1 MRIFDTPGVY
11 SERADADAGGVL
23 ALRSDVAGFV
33 GMARRGPLHLPVPLA
48 SFRQFQAWFGDAF
61 DGGYLALAAR
71 AFFDN
76 GGRRLWAVRVASEA
90 ATSALRVLS
99 AGGAPAWRIEASS
112 AGAWGNDLEVRV
124 HVQRRSQC
132 RAQPLPGDALRWR
145 VERTAGYAVHALAE
159 LRQAGLPAQ
168 HAYIA
173 GVDAAAGVL
182 ALDRALPFDTSAPAT
197 LETIAYAIEV
207 LQSGRRVLVAED
219 LELSPE
225 HPRYG
230 PAVLCQPW
238 QIVDRR
244 APAQESEAQVTGRS
258 DAALQFMRS
267 AQSRPPV
274 PPPPIVLREL
284 RAVGAGLALPTVLL
298 DPAPGL
304 LALEGGADG
313 LAALAVED
321 FIGLPGSPL
330 DGDAAR
336 IAARRGLRA
345 LAAIDEC
352 ALLAVPDIHI
362 QPRPPLQLA
371 PPPACVPDPC
381 LPQPVLPAPRRA
393 PAVGDDPP
401 RFDDGA
407 IERVQAA
414 LVTLAEQ
421 SGDRIALLDAPHAA
435 CTEATAVDARLRAW
449 RGRFD
454 SSFAALYAPW
464 LKVLDPQ
471 RPPGTTR
478 AVPPSGHVAGL
489 IAALELKRGVHVS
502 PANEPLVGA
511 QDVTL
516 AIDEARHGLLN
527 SLHVNVIRAL
537 PGRGLRPMGARTLSS
552 DPSWRF
558 LSTRRVMCAVRRALA
573 AALPWAVFEPNDW
586 RTRAKLALVA
596 GGFLQGLWARGV
608 LPGAAP
614 NEAYYVRCDDGNNP
628 GAARDRGEL
637 LMEIGIAPATPFEFV
652 LLRIGRDANGLAIVE
667 SGLETA

>member
-48 SFRQFQAWFGDAF
+48 SFRQFQAWFGDPF

-76 GGRRLWAVRVASEA
+76 GGSRLWAVRVASEVA
-90 ATSALRVLS
+90 AVATRLLG
-99 AGGAPAWRIEASS
+99 AGGTPAWRIEASS
-112 AGAWGNDLEVRV
+112 PGVWGNDLEVRI
-124 HVQRRSQC
+124 HEQRRSQS
-132 RAQPLPGDALRWR
+132 RARPLTGDPLRLR
-145 VERTAGYAVHALAE
+145 VERPAGYAVHALAE

-168 HAYIA
+168 RAFITA
-173 GVDAAAGVL
+173 VDAAAGVL
-182 ALDRALPFDTSAPAT
+182 TLDRGLSFDPAAPAT
-197 LETIAYAIEV
+197 LETIAYAFDV

-219 LELSPE
+219 LELAPE

-238 QIVDRR
+238 QVVDRR
-244 APAQESEAQVTGRS
+244 APAQESDAQVTGRS

-274 PPPPIVLREL
+274 PPPPILLREL
-284 RAVGAGLALPTVLL
+284 RPVGAGLARPTLLL
-298 DPAPGL
+298 DAQPEP
-304 LALEGGADG
+304 LALQGGADG
-313 LAALAVED
+313 LAALSVED

-330 DGDAAR
+330 DGDATR

-345 LAAIDEC
+345 LAAIEEC

-362 QPRPPLQLA
+362 QPRPPLLTS

-381 LPQPVLPAPRRA
+381 LPQPVLPPPRRA
-393 PAVGDDPP
+393 AAVGDDPP
-401 RFDDGA
+401 RFDEAA

-414 LVTLAEQ
+414 LITLAEQ
-421 SGDRIALLDAPHAA
+421 SGDRIALLDAPYAA

-471 RPPGTTR
+471 RPSGATR

-502 PANEPLVGA
+502 PANEALVGA

-527 SLHVNVIRAL
+527 ALHVNVIRAL

-558 LSTRRVMCAVRRALA
+558 LGTRRVMCAVRRALA

-596 GGFLQGLWARGV
+596 GSFLQGLWARGV

-614 NEAYYVRCDDGNNP
+614 NEAYFVRCDDGNNP
-628 GAARDRGEL
+628 SAARDRGEL

-667 SGLETA
+667 SGLESV